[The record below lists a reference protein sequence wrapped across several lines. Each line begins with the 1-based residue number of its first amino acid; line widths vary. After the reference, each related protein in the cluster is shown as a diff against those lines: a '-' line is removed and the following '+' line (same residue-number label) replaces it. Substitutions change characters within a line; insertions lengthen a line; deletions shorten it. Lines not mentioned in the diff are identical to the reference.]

1 MGTGGAEENRADS
14 HPCPQSTETK
24 QGHPGSVEQSERTEP
39 QGTAFPFTLLRT
51 EGDKTNE
58 KAREGNQMKEK
69 QNGRRLE
76 NLLFL
81 LFLPIPQGTLH
92 SRGGGKGKGA
102 PEAEGE
108 ERRVKGKYCT
118 FICLLSFARLSE
130 HPNHQFWE
138 GQHIVQSHREAEAG
152 TGFCQ
157 LRAIRGFQVPS
168 DAPSPHSFFF
178 FLEKG
183 K

>member
-1 MGTGGAEENRADS
+1 
-14 HPCPQSTETK
+14 
-24 QGHPGSVEQSERTEP
+24 
-39 QGTAFPFTLLRT
+39 
-51 EGDKTNE
+51 
-58 KAREGNQMKEK
+58 MKEK
-69 QNGRRLE
+69 RKGRSLE
-76 NLLFL
+76 NLIFL

-108 ERRVKGKYCT
+108 ERRVKGKDCT
-118 FICLLSFARLSE
+118 FICFLSFAKLSE
-130 HPNHQFWE
+130 CPNHLFWE

-168 DAPSPHSFFF
+168 DAPSPYSFFSYF
-178 FLEKG
+178 WKRGNEFSDFLQCIKHCERSNLIPKTTLF
-183 K
+183 KYH